1 MSIEFPLRRFRTKF
15 GVLYRPI
22 IPVFLKVGKGRE
34 RFRFILDSGAEFTM
48 VPRWVSRRVGIDV
61 DEFSR
66 LTVEGIEGHGLTG
79 VLAPMPIQIASDKLI
94 VRCFFA
100 DKDNSPFLLGRA
112 DLFDRFNILFDARK
126 KKVVLTRV

>member
-1 MSIEFPLRRFRTKF
+1 
-15 GVLYRPI
+15 
-22 IPVFLKVGKGRE
+22 
-34 RFRFILDSGAEFTM
+34 M
-48 VPRWVSRRVGIDV
+48 VPRWISRRVGIDV

-66 LTVEGIEGHGLTG
+66 LTVEGIEGQGLTG

-112 DLFDRFNILFDARK
+112 DLFDLFNILFDARK